1 MRSTALTCSY
11 SLPRASLWTERAK
24 ISSDLLFNNK
34 NTPGMTVKKKV
45 ESAKKKKSKVSENIP
60 HKRASLLLEQKNNA
74 EPERTGCWNGSNQN
88 AILSKCFQAT
98 HNSILAVWIRR
109 IVWKKLQFWRN
120 VCQRKEKNT
129 IMNSSCKP
137 RSSYLDL
144 SIVRWSSINLK
155 TFRV

>member
-34 NTPGMTVKKKV
+34 NTPGMTVEKKV
-45 ESAKKKKSKVSENIP
+45 ESAKKKEQGFRKHSSQTSISAARAEEQRWTGKDRMLKRIKMPSSQSVSK
-60 HKRASLLLEQKNNA
+60 
-74 EPERTGCWNGSNQN
+74 
-88 AILSKCFQAT
+88 
-98 HNSILAVWIRR
+98 RR
-109 IVWKKLQFWRN
+109 ITPFSRFEFVELCEKKLQFWRN

-144 SIVRWSSINLK
+144 SIVRWSSVMLK